1 MRSTP
6 LSFCLAT
13 ACFALLLSSAA
24 APSAN
29 AQCGVNTVGFGNAG
43 IVTDNPFHAEVV
55 ITHSAVTSRPAPP
68 LRTLPS

>member
-6 LSFCLAT
+6 LSLCLPT
-13 ACFALLLSSAA
+13 ACFAFLLSAA